1 MTSPSAPITERKY
14 LLPFILVTSLFFLW
28 SIGVHLNDVLVPHF
42 KKAFDLTDFQSSFI
56 QVAFFGG
63 YFLAAFPAGRL
74 MEKIGYKNG
83 ILVGLLICSAGTLL
97 FLPAASSR
105 QYAFFLLALFV
116 MSSGQS
122 FLEVGANPYV
132 TILGPP
138 ETSARRL
145 NFAQSFNAVGGAL
158 VPTLGAAFILSGIE
172 HTAAQRAAMT
182 PQELQAYITSE
193 ANMVRAPYLVI
204 TAIFLSVA
212 AFIYL
217 ALPKVDPRQSEEAP
231 ATAPSTNDSGRLLAH
246 AHLIKGIV
254 AQFFYVGAQVGV
266 ASFVIRFTKHTM
278 PETLDRMANWGS
290 QFLSSHQGENATFV
304 THLIP
309 DSPEKMAALFLVA
322 HQIGFMIG
330 RFSGSWMMKRI
341 SAPRLLAIF
350 GIGALVCIWIGIAAS
365 GLVSVLAI
373 VLVGFFNSIMFPTI
387 FALSLKNLGGLT
399 KRASSFLVMSIVGG
413 ALIPAA
419 MGKLSDVSNIQIAFI
434 VPSISYLYVIYFAV
448 SGYKPAS
455 ALSLP
460 ETAAAVEA
468 GAK

>member
-14 LLPFILVTSLFFLW
+14 LVPFILVTSLFFLW

-172 HTAAQRAAMT
+172 HTAAQRAAMS

-193 ANMVRAPYLVI
+193 ANMVRVPYLVI

-212 AFIYL
+212 ALIYL
-217 ALPKVDPRQSEEAP
+217 ALPKVDPRQSE
-231 ATAPSTNDSGRLLAH
+231 ATAVASTEDSGRLLAH

-278 PETLDRMANWGS
+278 PDTLDRMAHWGS
-290 QFLSSHQGENATFV
+290 QFLAAHRGENATFV
-304 THLIP
+304 TYLVP

-350 GIGALVCIWIGIAAS
+350 GVGALACILIGIATS
-365 GLVSVLAI
+365 GLVAVLAI
-373 VLVGFFNSIMFPTI
+373 VLVGFFNSIMFPT
-387 FALSLKNLGGLT
+387 
-399 KRASSFLVMSIVGG
+399 
-413 ALIPAA
+413 
-419 MGKLSDVSNIQIAFI
+419 
-434 VPSISYLYVIYFAV
+434 
-448 SGYKPAS
+448 
-455 ALSLP
+455 
-460 ETAAAVEA
+460 
-468 GAK
+468 

>member
-1 MTSPSAPITERKY
+1 MTQTPAPFTERKY
-14 LLPFILVTSLFFLW
+14 VLPFTLVTSLFFLW

-83 ILVGLLICSAGTLL
+83 ILTGLLICSAGTLL

-138 ETSARRL
+138 ETAARRI
-145 NFAQSFNAVGGAL
+145 NFAQSFNAVGSTL
-158 VPTLGAAFILSGIE
+158 VPVFGAAFILSGVE
-172 HTAAQRAAMT
+172 YTPAQRAAMT
-182 PQELQAYITSE
+182 PQQLQAYIASE
-193 ANMVRAPYLVI
+193 ADMVKVPYLVI

-212 AFIYL
+212 ALIYF
-217 ALPKVDPRQSEEAP
+217 AHLPEVDPRQSTGAEG
-231 ATAPSTNDSGRLLAH
+231 APSGSPDRLSAH
-246 AHLIKGIV
+246 PHLFKGV
-254 AQFFYVGAQVGV
+254 LAQFFYVGAQVGV
-266 ASFVIRFTKHTM
+266 ASFVIRFTKFTM
-278 PETLDRMANWGS
+278 PDTLLRMANWGS
-290 QFLSSHQGENATFV
+290 QFLSSHRGENTNLLAHF
-304 THLIP
+304 IS

-322 HQIGFMIG
+322 HQVGFMIG
-330 RFSGSWMMKRI
+330 RFSGSWMMKRTP
-341 SAPRLLAIF
+341 APRLLTIF
-350 GIGALVCIWIGIAAS
+350 GVGALICAAVGIAFS
-365 GLVSVLAI
+365 GLPAVFAI

-387 FALSLKNLGGLT
+387 FALSLKNLGPLT
-399 KRASSFLVMSIVGG
+399 KRASSFLVMSIIGG
-413 ALIPAA
+413 GLIPPV
-419 MGKLSDVSNIQIAFI
+419 MGKISDLSNIQKAFI
-434 VPSISYLYVIYFAV
+434 VPVICYLYVIYFAAR
-448 SGYKPAS
+448 GYKPSPAPAFS
-455 ALSLP
+455 ESP
-460 ETAAAVEA
+460 AAAQA

>member
-1 MTSPSAPITERKY
+1 MAQKSAPITERKY

-28 SIGVHLNDVLVPHF
+28 SIGVHLNDVLIPHL

-63 YFLAAFPAGRL
+63 YFLAALPAGRL
-74 MEKIGYKNG
+74 MERIGYKKG
-83 ILVGLLICSAGTLL
+83 ILIGLLICSAGTLL

-105 QYAFFLLALFV
+105 EYGFFLLALFV

-138 ETSARRL
+138 ESSERRL
-145 NFAQSFNAVGGAL
+145 NFAQSFNAVGAAL

-193 ANMVRAPYLVI
+193 ANLVKVPYLVI
-204 TAIFLSVA
+204 TAIFLLVA
-212 AFIYL
+212 ALIYF
-217 ALPKVDPRQSEEAP
+217 AHLPEIGAREPGEA
-231 ATAPSTNDSGRLLAH
+231 DRDEKRRLGQLLAH
-246 AHLIKGIV
+246 PHLIKGV
-254 AQFFYVGAQVGV
+254 LAQFFYVGAQVGIG
-266 ASFVIRFTKHTM
+266 SFIIRFVKHTM
-278 PETLDRMANWGS
+278 PQTLESMTAWRTHFLAGRQS
-290 QFLSSHQGENATFV
+290 QNASFV
-304 THLIP
+304 TYLIP

-322 HQIGFMIG
+322 HQTGFMIG

-341 SAPRLLAIF
+341 SAPKLLSLF
-350 GIGALVCIWIGIAAS
+350 GVGALICTLIAIGTSGIAAVVA
-365 GLVSVLAI
+365 L

-399 KRASSFLVMSIVGG
+399 KRASSLLVMSIIGG
-413 ALIPAA
+413 GLIPAA
-419 MGKLSDVSNIQIAFI
+419 MGKISDLTNIQRAFV
-434 VPSISYLYVIYFAV
+434 VPLICYLYVIYFAV
-448 SGYKPAS
+448 TGYRPEPAL
-455 ALSLP
+455 AVP
-460 ETAAAVEA
+460 ETAAVAEA
-468 GAK
+468 K